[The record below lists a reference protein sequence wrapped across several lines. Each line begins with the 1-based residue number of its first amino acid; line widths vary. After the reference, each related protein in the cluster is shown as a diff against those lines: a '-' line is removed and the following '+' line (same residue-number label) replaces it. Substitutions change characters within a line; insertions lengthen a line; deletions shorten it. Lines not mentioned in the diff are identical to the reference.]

1 MELSSRKIE
10 EMRFSSARRGYNR
23 DQVDGFVADCAA
35 HTSDL
40 EQRTKIA
47 EVQAAAAKKE
57 LTELRS
63 EIHIQLEEATAAR
76 RKIIE
81 EARAEA
87 DRVLEEA
94 RLDSD
99 SIREEAE
106 AARTSMEAQLAEI
119 RRLLEAARESVEDA
133 TEPEPDFVL
142 DIREG
147 AAKAED
153 HSTTS

>member
-10 EMRFSSARRGYNR
+10 EMRFSSVLRGYDR
-23 DQVDGFVADCAA
+23 DDVDGFVADCAA
-35 HTSDL
+35 YTSDL

-47 EVQAAAAKKE
+47 EVHAAAAKKE

-63 EIHIQLEEATAAR
+63 EIQVQLEEATAAR

-87 DRVLEEA
+87 DRVLNEA
-94 RLDSD
+94 RLDSK

-106 AARTSMEAQLAEI
+106 ADRTSIEAQLAEI
-119 RRLLEAARESVEDA
+119 RLLLESARESVKDA
-133 TEPEPDFVL
+133 TEPQPDFVV

-147 AAKAED
+147 AAKVEG